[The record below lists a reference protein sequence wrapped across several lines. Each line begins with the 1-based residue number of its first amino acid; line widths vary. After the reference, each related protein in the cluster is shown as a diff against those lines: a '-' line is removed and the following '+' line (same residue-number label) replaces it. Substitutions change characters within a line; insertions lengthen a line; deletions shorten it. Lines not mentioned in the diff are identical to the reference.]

1 LPRGCWPEVEALL
14 NEYGI
19 ALSVA
24 DKREEGAALDCSF
37 TGTLTSIH
45 EQAAKALLAQ
55 DIGVLVAPP
64 GAGKTVIGAFLIAM
78 RRQNTLV
85 LVHRKPLLDQWVA
98 QLALFL
104 GKEPKEIGQIGAGKN
119 RPTGEVDVAMI
130 QSLIRLGRVADLVA
144 GYGHIV
150 VDECH
155 HVPAVS
161 FERVLS
167 EVKARFVT
175 GLTATPRRRDGQQP
189 ILHMQLGPAR
199 FAVDSRNKNA
209 QRPFVQSLIV
219 RETEFAIK
227 QQAERTTIQEL
238 YSMLAADPARN
249 NLICKDVIQ
258 AFKDGRSPI
267 VLTERREHLE
277 RLADELRLYVPDL
290 VVLHGTMKT
299 STRREALAHFATAPD
314 GKPRLLL
321 ATGRYIGEGFDD
333 ARLDSL
339 FLALPVSWKGTL
351 IQYSGRLHRLY
362 AGKTEVRIYD
372 YVDRKVPMLL
382 RMFEKRLRGYR
393 AMGYVRVE
401 DNNETR
407 EEPEAH
413 TSRVE

>member
-1 LPRGCWPEVEALL
+1 M
-14 NEYGI
+14 
-19 ALSVA
+19 
-24 DKREEGAALDCSF
+24 
-37 TGTLTSIH
+37 TH
-45 EQAAKALLAQ
+45 

-64 GAGKTVIGAFLIAM
+64 GTGKTVVGTFLITV
-78 RRQNTLV
+78 RHRNTLV

-104 GKEPKEIGQIGAGKN
+104 GKEPKEIGQIGSGKN
-119 RPTGEVDVAMI
+119 RRTGEVDVAMM
-130 QSLIRLGRVADLVA
+130 QSLIRLGSVADLVA
-144 GYGHIV
+144 GYGHVI

-167 EVKARFVT
+167 EVKARFIT

-189 ILHMQLGPAR
+189 ILHMQLDPVR
-199 FAVDSRNKNA
+199 FAVDSRSKNSE
-209 QRPFVQSLIV
+209 RPFAQSLVV
-219 RETEFAIK
+219 RETEFAIR

-238 YSMLAADPARN
+238 YSMLAADEARN
-249 NLICKDVIQ
+249 DLICKDIVQ
-258 AFKDGRSPI
+258 SLEDGRSPI

-277 RLADELRLYVPDL
+277 KLAAELRAYVPHL
-290 VVLHGTMKT
+290 AVLHGTMKA
-299 STRREALAHFATAPD
+299 SARREALAHFVTVPN

-333 ARLDSL
+333 ARLDTL

-362 AGKTEVRIYD
+362 TGKTEVRIYD

-393 AMGYVRVE
+393 AIGYIRERV
-401 DNNETR
+401 DRETK
-407 EEPEAH
+407 E
-413 TSRVE
+413 

>member
-1 LPRGCWPEVEALL
+1 
-14 NEYGI
+14 
-19 ALSVA
+19 
-24 DKREEGAALDCSF
+24 
-37 TGTLTSIH
+37 
-45 EQAAKALLAQ
+45 
-55 DIGVLVAPP
+55 
-64 GAGKTVIGAFLIAM
+64 M
-78 RRQNTLV
+78 
-85 LVHRKPLLDQWVA
+85 
-98 QLALFL
+98 
-104 GKEPKEIGQIGAGKN
+104 
-119 RPTGEVDVAMI
+119 M

-144 GYGHIV
+144 GYGHVI

-258 AFKDGRSPI
+258 ALEDGRSPI

-277 RLADELRLYVPDL
+277 RLADELRVYVPDL

-299 STRREALAHFATAPD
+299 STRREALAHFATVPD

-333 ARLDSL
+333 ARLDTL
-339 FLALPVSWKGTL
+339 VS
-351 IQYSGRLHRLY
+351 RP
-362 AGKTEVRIYD
+362 AGVVERDADSVLGPSPSSVCRQ
-372 YVDRKVPMLL
+372 DRSADI
-382 RMFEKRLRGYR
+382 RLRR
-393 AMGYVRVE
+393 PKSPNASSDVRKASPWLSGDGV
-401 DNNETR
+401 R
-407 EEPEAH
+407 PC
-413 TSRVE
+413 RG

>member
-1 LPRGCWPEVEALL
+1 
-14 NEYGI
+14 
-19 ALSVA
+19 
-24 DKREEGAALDCSF
+24 
-37 TGTLTSIH
+37 
-45 EQAAKALLAQ
+45 
-55 DIGVLVAPP
+55 
-64 GAGKTVIGAFLIAM
+64 
-78 RRQNTLV
+78 
-85 LVHRKPLLDQWVA
+85 
-98 QLALFL
+98 
-104 GKEPKEIGQIGAGKN
+104 
-119 RPTGEVDVAMI
+119 
-130 QSLIRLGRVADLVA
+130 
-144 GYGHIV
+144 
-150 VDECH
+150 
-155 HVPAVS
+155 
-161 FERVLS
+161 
-167 EVKARFVT
+167 
-175 GLTATPRRRDGQQP
+175 
-189 ILHMQLGPAR
+189 MQLGPAR
-199 FAVDSRNKNA
+199 FAVDSRNKSA

-238 YSMLAADPARN
+238 YSMLAADQARN

-277 RLADELRLYVPDL
+277 RLAEELRAYVPDL

-407 EEPEAH
+407 EELEAH